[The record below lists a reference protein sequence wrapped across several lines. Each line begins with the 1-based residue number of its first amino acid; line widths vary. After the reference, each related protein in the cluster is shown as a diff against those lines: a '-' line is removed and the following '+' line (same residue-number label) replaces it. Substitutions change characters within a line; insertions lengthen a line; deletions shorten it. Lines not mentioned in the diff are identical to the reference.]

1 MSTHRN
7 WYTCFNNTLPME
19 HTSMPVHYNISPELK
34 LVIYVCRGSVRGADI
49 FKASD
54 RVFRDKRRVPS
65 LRTIIDFLS
74 ATENV
79 QLGELQEAVRRIESS
94 AEQGFAPGPIVILS
108 QSRSMQILVDTI
120 NLLTHKVS
128 FKINMVSSLEVAI
141 SLLGLLE
148 SKEDIV
154 QFWQESQSLSAPE

>member
-7 WYTCFNNTLPME
+7 WRTCLDNTLPRE
-19 HTSMPVHYNISPELK
+19 HTSMPVHYHISPELK
-34 LVIYVCRGSVRGADI
+34 LVIYICRGSVRGADI

-108 QSRSMQILVDTI
+108 QSRNMQILVDTI
-120 NLLTHKVS
+120 NLMTHKVT
-128 FKINMVSSLEVAI
+128 FQINMVSSLEAAI
-141 SLLGLLE
+141 SLLGLSE
-148 SKEDIV
+148 SKEEIV
-154 QFWQESQSLSAPE
+154 RFWQESESFSASE